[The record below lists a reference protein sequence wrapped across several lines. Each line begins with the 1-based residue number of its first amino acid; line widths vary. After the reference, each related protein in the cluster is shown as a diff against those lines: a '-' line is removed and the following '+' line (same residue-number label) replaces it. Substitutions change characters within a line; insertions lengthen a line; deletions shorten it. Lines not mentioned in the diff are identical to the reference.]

1 MLFSEEIVGVHAC
14 GKHGGKSSCGFI
26 RLYCRRKH
34 HKVCVYVKLFAVVG
48 VIMLAS
54 VAVVKL
60 TVNEK
65 ALTDQVRAYEAE
77 HPEENLADEANGGA
91 LPKEV
96 KRSLAFL
103 LISVSLWFM
112 GYNAVET
119 WFTTYAARVWEMSL
133 GTASM
138 CLTIATVGAIVCYLP
153 SGLLASRIGR
163 KKCILGGCILL
174 AGSFFVGFLLTL
186 LFDHFTPVLYV
197 VFVLVGMA
205 WAFINV
211 NSLPM
216 VVEMCSGA
224 DTGKFTGYYYTFSM
238 AAQTVT
244 PVLAGTL
251 MNRISYHTLFPYA
264 GLFVALAFVTMLM
277 VRHGDS
283 KAEPARGIE
292 AVDVEI

>member
-1 MLFSEEIVGVHAC
+1 
-14 GKHGGKSSCGFI
+14 
-26 RLYCRRKH
+26 
-34 HKVCVYVKLFAVVG
+34 
-48 VIMLAS
+48 
-54 VAVVKL
+54 
-60 TVNEK
+60 
-65 ALTDQVRAYEAE
+65 
-77 HPEENLADEANGGA
+77 
-91 LPKEV
+91 
-96 KRSLAFL
+96 
-103 LISVSLWFM
+103 
-112 GYNAVET
+112 
-119 WFTTYAARVWEMSL
+119 MSM

-138 CLTIATVGAIVCYLP
+138 CLTISTVGAIVCYLP

-244 PVLAGTL
+244 PVLVGTL

-292 AVDVEI
+292 AFDVEI